1 MAMACK
7 PKLAVQESLCSQKT
21 FHLGDA
27 DKVMWS
33 DRKMAAMERSER
45 DDRVV

>member
-21 FHLGDA
+21 FHLGEA
-27 DKVMWS
+27 DKIEWS
-33 DRKMAAMERSER
+33 DRKTATMERSER
-45 DDRVV
+45 HDWVV